1 MLFNFSSGVVSVV
14 SKRALG
20 VMESLNKKRSLHVG
34 LGGGGWGME
43 CAFLSLSVEF
53 QLINKLTTDSWKL
66 ALLIQILKFYFNIH
80 GWIHMY
86 VCVYVDVFF
95 IYLVRGNNHPCN

>member
-34 LGGGGWGME
+34 LGGGRVGYGM
-43 CAFLSLSVEF
+43 CFLVSLSRVST
-53 QLINKLTTDSWKL
+53 NK
-66 ALLIQILKFYFNIH
+66 
-80 GWIHMY
+80 
-86 VCVYVDVFF
+86 
-95 IYLVRGNNHPCN
+95 